1 MMDSNFDF
9 RYRVFRYKRFSYFKS
24 LINNLPRPLKI
35 LDVGGTDIFW
45 KKMNFKEKGVKVSL
59 LNLVK
64 FPNIN
69 ENFKSIVGD
78 ARNMSHFKDQEFDVV
93 FSNSAIE
100 HLGSLEDQ
108 RAIAKEIRRVGKY
121 YFVQSP
127 NRFFFIEPHF
137 LIPFFNLLP
146 EIVRIWLIVNINF
159 GRYRH
164 IKNRVQAK
172 KIINQI
178 RLLNKKELC
187 LLFPHSF
194 IKEEKFSGMTKSFMV
209 HNFKTY

>member
-1 MMDSNFDF
+1 MMASNFDF
-9 RYRVFRYKRFSYFKS
+9 RYKVFRHKRFSYFTS

-69 ENFKSIVGD
+69 ANFKSIVGD
-78 ARNMSHFKDQEFDVV
+78 AINMSHFKDQEFDVV
-93 FSNSAIE
+93 FSNSVIE
-100 HLGSLEDQ
+100 HLGSLENQ
-108 RAIAKEIRRVGKY
+108 REMAKEIRRVGKY
-121 YFVQSP
+121 YFVQTP

-164 IKNRVQAK
+164 IK
-172 KIINQI
+172 
-178 RLLNKKELC
+178 
-187 LLFPHSF
+187 
-194 IKEEKFSGMTKSFMV
+194 T
-209 HNFKTY
+209 